1 MEQVKEKIYV
11 NFELIT
17 NSAEV
22 IINMLNDRYNITP
35 AKTIK
40 DLKDLTYKSIYRD
53 IDGQDVES
61 IKKTKE
67 YYEKLEANKE
77 FIDLYNNTKH
87 FIEWVIVINQ
97 DEFQNLDYVVLSTV
111 WILKHV
117 GDISIKR
124 LSQPINKIQFDGIH
138 IDFNYNNFNFN
149 KPNHKILLT
158 QLLDTKYNY
167 LKGGEINT
175 YLMHTWEDIK
185 NTIEFFNNNKGW

>member
-17 NSAEV
+17 NSAAV
-22 IINMLNDRYNITP
+22 IIDMLNDRYNITP

-97 DEFQNLDYVVLSTV
+97 DEFQNLDYVVPSTV

-149 KPNHKILLT
+149 KPNYKILLT

-175 YLMHTWEDIK
+175 YLMHTWEDVK